1 VARPDELVVTVLGDG
16 AFNYNPVTAALGF
29 QLEYQAPVLMAII
42 NNESY
47 ASMKGGIE
55 KFYPQGWAAQTGVY
69 HGASIA
75 PAPEYA
81 QLATAAG
88 GYGERVTDPGEIGAA
103 TRRAVE
109 AVRAGQPA
117 IVDIRIAASGAA
129 E

>member
-1 VARPDELVVTVLGDG
+1 VVVSVLGDG
-16 AFNYNPVTAALGF
+16 AFNYNPVAAALGF
-29 QLEYQAPVLMAII
+29 QQEYQAPILMAIV
-42 NNESY
+42 NNQSY

-69 HGASIA
+69 HGAAIA

-81 QLATAAG
+81 DLARAAG
-88 GYGERVTDPGEIGAA
+88 GYGERVTDPREVGPA

-117 IVDIRIAASGAA
+117 ILDIRVAPISEG